1 MTAVVLAAVQTVNH
15 TVVWPTNRA
24 EVAAP
29 TIVVAVSAD
38 HVPCVSTTVAGIK
51 GRAAKEE
58 VVTVRIACVDTKVP
72 VAVAPV

>member
-1 MTAVVLAAVQTVNH
+1 MTAVVLAAVQAVYH
-15 TVVWPTNRA
+15 TMVRPTDRA

-38 HVPCVSTTVAGIK
+38 HVPCVSTAVAGIE
-51 GRAAKEE
+51 GRTTKEE

>member
-1 MTAVVLAAVQTVNH
+1 MTAVVMTAAQAVYH
-15 TVVWPTNRA
+15 TMVRPTDRA

-29 TIVVAVSAD
+29 TIVVAVSTND
-38 HVPCVSTTVAGIK
+38 VPCVSTAVAGIK

-58 VVTVRIACVDTKVP
+58 VVTVRITCVDTKVP